1 MNYKE
6 TISWLFSQLPFY
18 QKKGPSAY
26 KKNIDNIKNFIIK
39 NGHDYSSFDMVHVA
53 GTNGKGSVCH
63 MLSSILQESGLKVGL
78 FTSPHLLDFRERIK
92 INGEKIEK
100 GFVVDFVQDYMHDF
114 MHLNMS
120 FFEMNVA
127 MALNYFKTN
136 NVDIAI
142 IEVGLGGRLDATN
155 IISPI
160 LSVITN
166 VSLDHTNLLGNTVD
180 LIAKE
185 KAGIIKHGVPVL
197 IGDKKNNSHIF
208 EQVAKKNSSPIFYA
222 KNFNYS
228 SDLLGD
234 YQVLNI
240 NTSVSAIKI
249 LNKYS
254 FNVSDEI
261 IQKALNKVVVN
272 TCLIARWQ
280 VISKKPLIICDIAH
294 NLAAVNF
301 VMKQLSSLNIEKNI
315 ILGFSEDKDIDSI
328 CKCLPRNYNY
338 FLCGSKNKRI
348 INPSNFKNI
357 FIKYSLNFK
366 IYNFACDAY
375 ADILPK
381 MDDNNLLMITGST
394 FIVADILDCIDKS

>member
-1 MNYKE
+1 MNYNE
-6 TISWLFSQLPFY
+6 TISWLFSQLPYY
-18 QKKGPSAY
+18 QKKGPVAY
-26 KKNIDNIKNFIIK
+26 KKNIDNINHFIIK
-39 NGHDYSSFDMVHVA
+39 HGHDYLSFDVIHVA

-92 INGEKIEK
+92 INGVKIAK
-100 GFVVDFVQDYMHDF
+100 NFVVDFVQDYMHDF
-114 MHLNMS
+114 VQLNMS

-127 MALNYFKTN
+127 MALNYFKIN
-136 NVDIAI
+136 MVDIAI

-155 IISPI
+155 IISPT

-166 VSLDHTNLLGNTVD
+166 VSLDHTNLLGNTID

-185 KAGIIKHGVPVL
+185 KAGIIKPGVPVL
-197 IGDKKNNSHIF
+197 IGDDKIKSHVF
-208 EQVAKKNSSPIFYA
+208 EKVATKFNSPIFYA
-222 KNFNYS
+222 KKFNYS

-240 NTSVSAIKI
+240 NTSVTAVKI
-249 LNKYS
+249 LNQYS

-261 IQKALNKVVVN
+261 IQRALNKVVVN
-272 TCLIARWQ
+272 TCLIGRWQ

-294 NLAAVNF
+294 NLAALNF
-301 VMKQLSSLNIEKNI
+301 IMKQLSILKNEKYI

-328 CKCLPRNYNY
+328 CKCLPKNYNY
-338 FLCGSKNKRI
+338 FLCGSNNKRI
-348 INPSNFKNI
+348 IDPNNFKSI
-357 FIKYSLNFK
+357 FAKHYLSYK

-375 ADILPK
+375 DDILSK
-381 MDDNNLLMITGST
+381 MDENNLIMITGST
-394 FIVADILDCIDKS
+394 FVVADILEYIDKS

>member
-1 MNYKE
+1 MNYNE

-18 QKKGPSAY
+18 QKKGPAAY
-26 KKNIDNIKNFIIK
+26 KKNIDNINHFIIK
-39 NGHDYSSFDMVHVA
+39 HGHDYLSFDVIHVA

-92 INGEKIEK
+92 INGVKIAK
-100 GFVVDFVQDYMHDF
+100 NFVVDFVQDYMHDF
-114 MHLNMS
+114 VQLNMS

-127 MALNYFKTN
+127 MALNYFKIN
-136 NVDIAI
+136 MVDIAI

-155 IISPI
+155 IISPT

-166 VSLDHTNLLGNTVD
+166 VSLDHTNLLGNTID

-185 KAGIIKHGVPVL
+185 KAGIIKPGVPVL
-197 IGDKKNNSHIF
+197 IGDDKIKSHVF
-208 EQVAKKNSSPIFYA
+208 EKVATKFNSPIFYA
-222 KNFNYS
+222 KKFNYS

-240 NTSVSAIKI
+240 NTSVTAVKI
-249 LNKYS
+249 LNQYS

-261 IQKALNKVVVN
+261 IQRALNKVVVN
-272 TCLIARWQ
+272 TCLIGRWQ

-301 VMKQLSSLNIEKNI
+301 VMKQLLTLNNEKYI
-315 ILGFSEDKDIDSI
+315 ILGFSENKDIDSI
-328 CKCLPRNYNY
+328 CKCLPKNYNY
-338 FLCGSKNKRI
+338 FLCGSNNNRI
-348 INPSNFKNI
+348 IDPNNFKSI
-357 FIKYSLNFK
+357 FAKHYLSYK

-375 ADILPK
+375 DDILSK
-381 MDDNNLLMITGST
+381 MDENNLIMITGST
-394 FIVADILDCIDKS
+394 FVVADILEYIDKS

>member
-1 MNYKE
+1 MNYNE
-6 TISWLFSQLPFY
+6 TISWLFSQLPYY
-18 QKKGPSAY
+18 QKKGPVAY
-26 KKNIDNIKNFIIK
+26 KKNIDNINHFIIK
-39 NGHDYSSFDMVHVA
+39 HGHDYLSFDVIHVA

-92 INGEKIEK
+92 INGVKIAK
-100 GFVVDFVQDYMHDF
+100 NFVVDFVQDYMHDF
-114 MHLNMS
+114 VQLNMS

-127 MALNYFKTN
+127 MALNYFKIN
-136 NVDIAI
+136 MVDIAI

-155 IISPI
+155 IISPT

-166 VSLDHTNLLGNTVD
+166 VSLDHTNLLGNTID

-185 KAGIIKHGVPVL
+185 KAGIIKPGVPVL
-197 IGDKKNNSHIF
+197 IGDDKIKSHVF
-208 EQVAKKNSSPIFYA
+208 EKVATKFNSPIFYA
-222 KNFNYS
+222 KKFNYS

-240 NTSVSAIKI
+240 NTSVTAVKI
-249 LNKYS
+249 LNQYS

-261 IQKALNKVVVN
+261 IQRALNKVVVN
-272 TCLIARWQ
+272 TCLIGRWQ

-301 VMKQLSSLNIEKNI
+301 VMKQLLTLNNEKYI
-315 ILGFSEDKDIDSI
+315 ILGFSENKDIDSI
-328 CKCLPRNYNY
+328 CKCLPKNYNY
-338 FLCGSKNKRI
+338 FLCGSNNNRI
-348 INPSNFKNI
+348 IDPNNFKSI
-357 FIKYSLNFK
+357 FAKHDLNYK

-375 ADILPK
+375 DDILSK
-381 MDDNNLLMITGST
+381 MDENNLIMITGST
-394 FIVADILDCIDKS
+394 FVVADILEYIDKS

>member
-1 MNYKE
+1 MNYNE
-6 TISWLFSQLPFY
+6 TISWLFLQLPFY

-39 NGHDYSSFDMVHVA
+39 NGPDDLSFDVVHVA

-114 MHLNMS
+114 IQLNMS

-127 MALNYFKTN
+127 MALNYFKTK

-208 EQVAKKNSSPIFYA
+208 EKVSKKLNSPIFYA
-222 KNFNYS
+222 KKFNYS

-240 NTSVSAIKI
+240 NTSVTAIKI

-261 IQKALNKVVVN
+261 IQKALNKVIIN
-272 TCLIARWQ
+272 TRLIGRWQ
-280 VISKKPLIICDIAH
+280 VLSKKPLIICDIAH
-294 NLAAVNF
+294 NLAAVNL
-301 VMKQLSSLNIEKNI
+301 VMKQLSSFTNEKNI

-328 CKCLPRNYNY
+328 CKYLPKNYNY
-338 FLCGSKNKRI
+338 FLCGSNNQRI
-348 INPSNFKNI
+348 INPNNFKSI
-357 FIKYSLNFK
+357 FTKYYLNYK

-375 ADILPK
+375 ADILSK
-381 MDDNNLLMITGST
+381 MDDKNLMMITGST
-394 FIVADILDCIDKS
+394 FIVADILEYIYKS

>member
-1 MNYKE
+1 MNYNE
-6 TISWLFSQLPFY
+6 TISWLFSQLPYY
-18 QKKGPSAY
+18 QKKGPVAY
-26 KKNIDNIKNFIIK
+26 KKNIDNINHFIIK
-39 NGHDYSSFDMVHVA
+39 HGHDYLSFDVIHVA

-92 INGEKIEK
+92 INGVKIAK
-100 GFVVDFVQDYMHDF
+100 NFVVDFVQDYMHDF
-114 MHLNMS
+114 VQLNMS

-127 MALNYFKTN
+127 MALNYFKIN
-136 NVDIAI
+136 MVDIAI

-155 IISPI
+155 IISPT

-166 VSLDHTNLLGNTVD
+166 VSLDHTNLLGNTID

-185 KAGIIKHGVPVL
+185 KAGIIKPGVPVL
-197 IGDKKNNSHIF
+197 IGDDKIKSHVF
-208 EQVAKKNSSPIFYA
+208 EKVATKFNSPIFYA
-222 KNFNYS
+222 KKFNYS

-240 NTSVSAIKI
+240 NTSVTAVKI
-249 LNKYS
+249 LNQYS

-261 IQKALNKVVVN
+261 IQRALNKVVVN
-272 TCLIARWQ
+272 TCLIGRWQ

-301 VMKQLSSLNIEKNI
+301 VMKQLLTLNNEKYI
-315 ILGFSEDKDIDSI
+315 ILGFSENKDIDSI
-328 CKCLPRNYNY
+328 CKCLPKNYNY
-338 FLCGSKNKRI
+338 FLCGSNNNRI
-348 INPSNFKNI
+348 IDPNNFKSI
-357 FIKYSLNFK
+357 FAKHDLNYK

-375 ADILPK
+375 DDILST
-381 MDDNNLLMITGST
+381 MDEKNLIMITGST
-394 FIVADILDCIDKS
+394 FIVADILEYIDKS